1 MKIRIQIVMEAANG
15 ETERVEDIAELERS
29 SPQPETLG
37 LTLAESKTLLQGIQ
51 QRMVSEQVAEYMAQ
65 FNTCPDCGARRTKKG
80 QHTLVY
86 RTLFGKLNLI
96 SPRLYDCAC
105 HQPHQA
111 RHSSSPLA
119 TWLNSHSSPEL
130 LYLETKFASLMSY
143 GLSIR
148 LLSEVLPIANEV
160 NATSM
165 RRHQQQIA
173 ERIESELGEEQF
185 QFIKGCPDEWRRQPR
200 PEPPLTV
207 GLDGCYVHA
216 SDQKSRTEGWFEVIT
231 GKSVKADGD
240 AKVFAFVNK
249 YDAKPKRRLYEV
261 LKSQGLQMNQQ
272 VVFLSDG
279 GDTVRSLQRYL
290 SPESEHLLDWF
301 HITMRLTVMK
311 QMTKGIIKELAAQK
325 NQKKPQKEADESE
338 NTDVPAQLLKQLE
351 SIKWHLWHGNVTE
364 ALALI
369 YDVNVDLEIWEENPT
384 NKKKLLKLVCEFE
397 NYIRANGAFIPNY
410 GERYRHN
417 ETIST
422 AFVEST
428 VNYVISKRFV
438 KKQQMRWTQRGA
450 HLLLQT
456 RVQVLNDDLRKTF
469 GRWFQGMSVVENEES
484 KMAA

>member
-1 MKIRIQIVMEAANG
+1 MEAANG

-105 HQPHQA
+105 HQPHQQ

-119 TWLNSHSSPEL
+119 TWLNAHSSPEL

-148 LLSEVLPIANEV
+148 LLSEVLPIADEV

-185 QFIKGCPDEWRRQPR
+185 QFIKGCPDEWGRQPR
-200 PEPPLTV
+200 PEPPMTV
-207 GLDGCYVHA
+207 GLDGGYVHA

-249 YDAKPKRRLYEV
+249 YDSKPKRRLYEV

-311 QMTKGIIKELAAQK
+311 QMIKGMITELAA
-325 NQKKPQKEADESE
+325 QKKPQKEADESE

>member
-15 ETERVEDIAELERS
+15 ETERVEDIAELERI

-37 LTLAESKTLLQGIQ
+37 LTLAESKAVLHGIQ
-51 QRMVSEQVAEYMAQ
+51 QCMVSEQVAEYMAQ

-105 HQPHQA
+105 HQPHQQ

-119 TWLNSHSSPEL
+119 TWLNAHSSPEL

-160 NATSM
+160 NPTSM

-173 ERIESELGEEQF
+173 ERIESELGEEDF
-185 QFIKGCPDEWRRQPR
+185 QFIKGCPDEWGRQPR

-207 GLDGCYVHA
+207 GLDGGYVHA

-249 YDAKPKRRLYEV
+249 YDVKPKRRLYEV

-301 HITMRLTVMK
+301 HITMRLTVMT
-311 QMTKGIIKELAAQK
+311 QMTKGMITELAS
-325 NQKKPQKEADESE
+325 QKKTKKEADEIES
-338 NTDVPAQLLKQLE
+338 TDVPTQLLKQLE
-351 SIKWHLWHGNVTE
+351 SIKWHLWHGNVTD
-364 ALALI
+364 ALARI
-369 YDVNVDLEIWEENPT
+369 HDVDDDLEIWEENPT
-384 NKKKLLKLVCEFE
+384 NKKKLLKLVHEFE
-397 NYIRANGAFIPNY
+397 TYIRANGAFIPNY
-410 GERYRHN
+410 GDRYRHN
-417 ETIST
+417 ETITT

-469 GRWFQGMSVVENEES
+469 GRWFQGMSVMENEQE

>member
-15 ETERVEDIAELERS
+15 ETERVEDIAELERIS
-29 SPQPETLG
+29 SQPETLG
-37 LTLAESKTLLQGIQ
+37 LTLAESKAVLQGIQ
-51 QRMVSEQVAEYMAQ
+51 QRMVSEQVAEYMTQ

-105 HQPHQA
+105 HQPHQQ

-119 TWLNSHSSPEL
+119 TWLNAHSSPEL

-148 LLSEVLPIANEV
+148 LLSEVLPIADEV

-185 QFIKGCPDEWRRQPR
+185 QFIKGCPDEWGQQPR
-200 PEPPLTV
+200 PEPPMTV
-207 GLDGCYVHA
+207 GLDGGYVHA

-249 YDAKPKRRLYEV
+249 YDVKPKRRLYEV

-279 GDTVRSLQRYL
+279 GDTVRSLQHYL

-311 QMTKGIIKELAAQK
+311 QMIKGMITELAS
-325 NQKKPQKEADESE
+325 QKKTKKEADESE
-338 NTDVPAQLLKQLE
+338 NADVPARLLKQLE

-364 ALALI
+364 ALARI
-369 YDVNVDLEIWEENPT
+369 HDLDDDLDIWEENPT
-384 NKKKLLKLVCEFE
+384 NKKKLLKLVHEFE
-397 NYIRANGAFIPNY
+397 IYIRANGSFIPNY
-410 GERYRHN
+410 GDRYRHN

-456 RVQVLNDDLRKTF
+456 RVQVLNDDLRKIF
-469 GRWFQGMSVVENEES
+469 GRWFQGMSVMENEQA

>member
-15 ETERVEDIAELERS
+15 ESERIEEIVELERS
-29 SPQPETLG
+29 SLQPETLG

-51 QRMVSEQVAEYMAQ
+51 QRMVSEQVSEYMAQ
-65 FNTCPDCGARRTKKG
+65 FNTCSDCGARRTKKG

-119 TWLNSHSSPEL
+119 TWLEAHSSPEL

-148 LLSEVLPIANEV
+148 LLSEVLPIADEV

-185 QFIKGCPDEWRRQPR
+185 QFIKGCPDEWGRQPR

-207 GLDGCYVHA
+207 GLDGGYVHA

-249 YDAKPKRRLYEV
+249 YDTKPKRRLYEV

-338 NTDVPAQLLKQLE
+338 NSDVPAQLLKQLE

-456 RVQVLNDDLRKTF
+456 RVQVLNDDLRKIF
-469 GRWFQGMSVVENEES
+469 GRWFQGMSVMENEQA

>member
-105 HQPHQA
+105 HQPHQQ

-119 TWLNSHSSPEL
+119 TWLNAHSSPEL

-148 LLSEVLPIANEV
+148 LLSEVLPIADEV

-185 QFIKGCPDEWRRQPR
+185 QFIKGCPDEWGRQPR

-207 GLDGCYVHA
+207 GLDGGYVHA

-249 YDAKPKRRLYEV
+249 YDSKPKRRLYEV

-311 QMTKGIIKELAAQK
+311 QMTKGMIRELAAQK

-338 NTDVPAQLLKQLE
+338 NSDVPAQLLKQLE
-351 SIKWHLWHGNVTE
+351 SIKWHLWHGNATE

>member
-80 QHTLVY
+80 HHTLVY

-185 QFIKGCPDEWRRQPR
+185 QFIKGCPDEWGRQPR

-207 GLDGCYVHA
+207 GLDGGYVHA

-338 NTDVPAQLLKQLE
+338 NSDVPAQLLKQLE

-456 RVQVLNDDLRKTF
+456 RVQVLNNDLRKTF

>member
-15 ETERVEDIAELERS
+15 ESERIEDIAELERS

-119 TWLNSHSSPEL
+119 TWLNAHSSPEL

-185 QFIKGCPDEWRRQPR
+185 QFIKGCPDEWGRQPR
-200 PEPPLTV
+200 PEPPMTV
-207 GLDGCYVHA
+207 GLDGGYVHA

-249 YDAKPKRRLYEV
+249 YDSKPKRRLYEV

-311 QMTKGIIKELAAQK
+311 QMTKGMIRELAAQK